1 MVRKTGPSNIFHRR
15 LISTLEKSYRRQ
27 GASVWQ
33 SSAAFLS
40 NPSRRRIEV
49 NLSRIN
55 RVASEKDTILVPGK
69 VLGSGKLDHRVKIA
83 ALAFTSSAR
92 NKINDSGGKCLSI
105 EELIKEQP
113 EGKNVRIIG

>member
-15 LISTLEKSYRRQ
+15 LISTLEKSYRSQ
-27 GASVWQ
+27 GARVWE
-33 SSAAFLS
+33 SSSKYLS
-40 NPSRRRIEV
+40 NPRRRRVEV

-83 ALAFTSSAR
+83 ALNFTSSAR
-92 NKINDSGGKCLSI
+92 VKIHDSGGKCLTI
-105 EELIKEQP
+105 EELLKQEP
-113 EGKNVRIIG
+113 EGKNVRLVG

>member
-15 LISTLEKSYRRQ
+15 LISTLERSYRSQ
-27 GASVWQ
+27 GAPVWDSSSVH
-33 SSAAFLS
+33 LS
-40 NPSRRRIEV
+40 NPRRRRVEV

-83 ALAFTSSAR
+83 AFDFTISAR
-92 NKINDSGGKCLSI
+92 NKINDSGGKCLTI
-105 EELIKEQP
+105 EELLKQQP